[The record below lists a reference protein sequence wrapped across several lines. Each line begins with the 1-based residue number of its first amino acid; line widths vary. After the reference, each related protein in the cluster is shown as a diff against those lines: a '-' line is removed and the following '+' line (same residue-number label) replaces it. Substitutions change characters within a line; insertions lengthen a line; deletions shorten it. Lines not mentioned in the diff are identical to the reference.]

1 MARKKERERE
11 RAGEKQD
18 EDTQRS
24 EGREERLTHERFM
37 ACTDGHI
44 RNAAGRASTRFSF
57 SRSCRKVPRIAGPVA
72 RRSLATSVKRPG
84 PVKSVSVI
92 APRRRRLIS
101 CPETKIATERKEGEK
116 EEERESEGS
125 ERGKIR
131 REESRRLF
139 LLLVASYRGER
150 YTYIGPEG
158 GYKFP

>member
-72 RRSLATSVKRPG
+72 AVRSLPPLNVLG
-84 PVKSVSVI
+84 PLN
-92 APRRRRLIS
+92 PFR
-101 CPETKIATERKEGEK
+101 
-116 EEERESEGS
+116 
-125 ERGKIR
+125 
-131 REESRRLF
+131 
-139 LLLVASYRGER
+139 
-150 YTYIGPEG
+150 
-158 GYKFP
+158 